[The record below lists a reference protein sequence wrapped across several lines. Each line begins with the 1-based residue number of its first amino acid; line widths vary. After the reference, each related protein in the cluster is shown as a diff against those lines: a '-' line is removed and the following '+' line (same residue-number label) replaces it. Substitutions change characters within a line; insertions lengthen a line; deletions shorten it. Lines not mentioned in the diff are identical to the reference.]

1 MQEWALTLWESKR
14 EREKKQKER
23 ERKRRD
29 EIEVKKGSEKQ
40 KGDSKAGYD
49 PWTGNKLALTT
60 FYCIHFFCTHKKA
73 FLEIKIIHY

>member
-1 MQEWALTLWESKR
+1 MGYQIKRSQQYARMSTDIVGAYESKR
-14 EREKKQKER
+14 EREKQQKEKER

-49 PWTGNKLALTT
+49 P
-60 FYCIHFFCTHKKA
+60 
-73 FLEIKIIHY
+73 